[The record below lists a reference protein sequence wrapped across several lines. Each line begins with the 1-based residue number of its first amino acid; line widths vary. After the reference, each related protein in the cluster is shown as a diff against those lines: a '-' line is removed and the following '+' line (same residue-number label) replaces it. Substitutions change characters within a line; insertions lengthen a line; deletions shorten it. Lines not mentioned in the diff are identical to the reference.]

1 MVCQKTSWRIRFL
14 IVKDINVD
22 FFSGNDVFFVNFVA
36 YALRNRR
43 FTMSKLIDSF
53 GRQISYV
60 RLAVTD
66 RCNLRCQY
74 CMPAHGIDI
83 VPRTAL
89 LTYKEMYRII
99 RVLTE
104 LGVTKVR
111 LTGGEPFVRKDFM
124 GFIEM
129 LSHNDLLEDI
139 NITTNGVLIFN
150 HIAALEKL
158 KKVKNIN
165 LSIDSLQADTF
176 NAITRRTVFD
186 EVFKTMEALE
196 KSSLNL
202 KLNVVVQ
209 SGINTDEITDFAAL
223 TKDKKMAVRFIE
235 EMPFNGEGQREM
247 QENWNYNRILKEIK
261 TRFELTEIP
270 SEKSS
275 TSRNFSIENYKGTVG
290 IIPAFTRTI
299 CGDCNRIRIT
309 STGTFKNCLF
319 DDGVFN
325 LRDFIRNGAS
335 NDDLKELF
343 LSLVKEK
350 PKNGFVAEANRKEGD
365 VFESMSTIG
374 G

>member
-1 MVCQKTSWRIRFL
+1 
-14 IVKDINVD
+14 
-22 FFSGNDVFFVNFVA
+22 
-36 YALRNRR
+36 
-43 FTMSKLIDSF
+43 MSKLTDNF

-83 VPRTAL
+83 VPKQEL
-89 LTYKEMYRII
+89 LTFKEMYRLI

-104 LGVTKVR
+104 LGVSKVR
-111 LTGGEPFVRKDFM
+111 LTGGEPFVRKDFV
-124 GFIEM
+124 GFLEM
-129 LSHNDLLEDI
+129 LSYNDLLDAI
-139 NITTNGVLIFN
+139 NITTNGALIAK
-150 HIAALEKL
+150 HIAAIEKL
-158 KKVKNIN
+158 EKVKNIN
-165 LSIDSLQADTF
+165 LSIDSLQAVKF
-176 NAITRRTVFD
+176 NEITRRNSFD
-186 EVFKTMEALE
+186 TVFKTMGLLE

-209 SGINTDEITDFAAL
+209 SGINTDEINDFVRL
-223 TKDKKMAVRFIE
+223 TKDKNLTVRFIE
-235 EMPFNGEGQREM
+235 EMPFNGKGQREM
-247 QENWNYNRILKEIK
+247 HENWTFNKILNEIENEFK
-261 TRFELTEIP
+261 VTDVQ

-275 TSRNFSIENYKGTVG
+275 TSRNYTIENHRGTFG

-299 CGDCNRIRIT
+299 CNDCNRIRIT

-335 NDDLKELF
+335 NDDLKKLF

-350 PKNGFVAEANRKEGD
+350 PANGFIAEANRTKGD
-365 VFESMSTIG
+365 VSESMSTIG

>member
-1 MVCQKTSWRIRFL
+1 
-14 IVKDINVD
+14 
-22 FFSGNDVFFVNFVA
+22 
-36 YALRNRR
+36 
-43 FTMSKLIDSF
+43 MSTLVDSF
-53 GRQISYV
+53 GRQINYV

-83 VPRTAL
+83 VPKQEL
-89 LTYKEMYRII
+89 LTFKEMYRVI

-104 LGVTKVR
+104 LGVHKIR
-111 LTGGEPFVRKDFM
+111 LTGGEPFVRKDFI
-124 GFIEM
+124 GFLEM
-129 LSHNDLLEDI
+129 LSYNDLLEDI
-139 NITTNGVLIFN
+139 NITTNGALISN
-150 HIAALEKL
+150 HIDTLEKL

-165 LSIDSLQADTF
+165 LSIDSLQAETF
-176 NAITRRTVFD
+176 NKITRRNVFD
-186 EVFKTMEALE
+186 EVFKTMELLE
-196 KSSLNL
+196 KSSMNL

-209 SGINTDEITDFAAL
+209 SGINTNEINDFVAL
-223 TKDKKMAVRFIE
+223 TKDKNIAVRFIE
-235 EMPFNGEGQREM
+235 EMPFNGKGQREM
-247 QENWNYNRILKEIK
+247 QESWNYNKILNEIK
-261 TRFELTEIP
+261 SEFDVAEIQ

-275 TSRNFSIENYKGTVG
+275 TSRNFSIENHKGTVG

-343 LSLVKEK
+343 LSLVKKK
-350 PKNGFVAEANRKEGD
+350 PENGFIAEANRTKGD
-365 VFESMSTIG
+365 VSESMSTIG

>member
-1 MVCQKTSWRIRFL
+1 
-14 IVKDINVD
+14 
-22 FFSGNDVFFVNFVA
+22 
-36 YALRNRR
+36 
-43 FTMSKLIDSF
+43 MSKLVDSF
-53 GRQISYV
+53 GRQINYL

-83 VPRTAL
+83 VPRKEL
-89 LTYKEMYRII
+89 LTYKEMYRVV

-104 LGVTKVR
+104 LGVNKIR
-111 LTGGEPFVRKDFM
+111 LTGGEPFVRKDFVK
-124 GFIEM
+124 FLEM
-129 LSHNDLLEDI
+129 LSFNDLLEDI
-139 NITTNGVLIFN
+139 NITTNGALISN
-150 HIAALEKL
+150 HITTLENL

-165 LSIDSLQADTF
+165 LSIDSLKADKF
-176 NAITRRTVFD
+176 NEITRRNAFD
-186 EVFKTMEALE
+186 EVFKTMETLE
-196 KSSLNL
+196 KSTLNL

-209 SGINTDEITDFAAL
+209 SGINTDEIRDFVRL
-223 TKDKKMAVRFIE
+223 TKDKNIAVRFIE
-235 EMPFNGEGQREM
+235 EMPFNGKGQREM
-247 QENWNYNRILKEIK
+247 QENWTFKKILNEIK
-261 TRFELTEIP
+261 SEFLVEEIQ

-275 TSRNFSIENYKGTVG
+275 TSRNYSIENHVGTFG

-299 CGDCNRIRIT
+299 CNDCNRIRIT

-343 LSLVKEK
+343 LSLIKEK
-350 PKNGFVAEANRKEGD
+350 PENGFIAEANRKDGGAS
-365 VFESMSTIG
+365 ESMSTIG

>member
-1 MVCQKTSWRIRFL
+1 MT
-14 IVKDINVD
+14 
-22 FFSGNDVFFVNFVA
+22 
-36 YALRNRR
+36 
-43 FTMSKLIDSF
+43 KLKDSF
-53 GRQISYV
+53 GRQIEYV

-83 VPRTAL
+83 VPRKEL
-89 LTYKEMYRII
+89 LTFKEMYRLI

-104 LGVTKVR
+104 LGVNKVR
-111 LTGGEPFVRKDFM
+111 LTGGEPFVRKDFV
-124 GFIEM
+124 GFLEM
-129 LSHNDLLEDI
+129 LSYNDLLDTI
-139 NITTNGVLIFN
+139 NITTNGALISR
-150 HIAALEKL
+150 HINKIEKL

-165 LSIDSLQADTF
+165 LSIDSLQQDKFAK
-176 NAITRRTVFD
+176 ITRRDVFP
-186 EVFKTMEALE
+186 EVYKTFELLE

-209 SGINTDEITDFAAL
+209 SGFNTDEIVDFVRL
-223 TKDKKMAVRFIE
+223 TKDKNVAVRFIE
-235 EMPFNGEGQREM
+235 EMPFNGKGQRKMEK
-247 QENWNYNRILKEIK
+247 NWTLNKILEEVKTVFHVDEIQ
-261 TRFELTEIP
+261 

-275 TSRNFSIENYKGTVG
+275 TSRNYKVKNHLGTFG

-299 CGDCNRIRIT
+299 CNDCNRIRIT

-335 NDDLKELF
+335 NEDLKELF
-343 LSLVKEK
+343 LSLVKDK
-350 PKNGFVAEANRKEGD
+350 PENGFIAEANRKKGT
-365 VFESMSTIG
+365 VSESMSTIG

>member
-1 MVCQKTSWRIRFL
+1 
-14 IVKDINVD
+14 
-22 FFSGNDVFFVNFVA
+22 
-36 YALRNRR
+36 
-43 FTMSKLIDSF
+43 MSKLIDSF
-53 GRQISYV
+53 GRQINYV

-74 CMPAHGIDI
+74 CMPAHGIEI
-83 VPRTAL
+83 VPRKEL
-89 LTYKEMYRII
+89 LTYKEMYRVI

-104 LGVTKVR
+104 LGVNKIR
-111 LTGGEPFVRKDFM
+111 LTGGEPFVRKDFV
-124 GFIEM
+124 GFLEM
-129 LSHNDLLEDI
+129 LSFNDLLDDI
-139 NITTNGVLIFN
+139 NITTNGALIFK
-150 HIAALEKL
+150 HIETLENL

-165 LSIDSLQADTF
+165 LSIDSLQADKF
-176 NAITRRTVFD
+176 NEITRRNVFD
-186 EVFKTMEALE
+186 EVYKTMEALE
-196 KSSLNL
+196 KSSMNL

-209 SGINTDEITDFAAL
+209 SGMNTNEITDFVRL
-223 TKDKKMAVRFIE
+223 TKDKDIAVRFIE
-235 EMPFNGEGQREM
+235 EMPFNGKGQREM
-247 QENWNYNRILKEIK
+247 QETWNYNKILNEIK
-261 TRFELTEIP
+261 SEFEVVEIQ

-275 TSRNFSIENYKGTVG
+275 TSRNFSIENHIGSVG

-299 CGDCNRIRIT
+299 CSDCNRIRIT

-350 PKNGFVAEANRKEGD
+350 PENGFIAEINRTKGS
-365 VFESMSTIG
+365 VSESMSTIG

>member
-1 MVCQKTSWRIRFL
+1 
-14 IVKDINVD
+14 
-22 FFSGNDVFFVNFVA
+22 
-36 YALRNRR
+36 
-43 FTMSKLIDSF
+43 MSKLIDNF

-83 VPRTAL
+83 VPRKEL
-89 LTYKEMYRII
+89 LSYKEMYRII

-104 LGVTKVR
+104 LGVNKVR
-111 LTGGEPFVRKDFM
+111 LTGGEPFARKDFM
-124 GFIEM
+124 SFLEM
-129 LSHNDLLEDI
+129 LSYNDLLDAI
-139 NITTNGVLIFN
+139 NITTNGALVSK
-150 HIAALEKL
+150 HIPTLEKL
-158 KKVKNIN
+158 EKIKNIN
-165 LSIDSLQADTF
+165 LSIDSLHSDKFAK
-176 NAITRRTVFD
+176 ITRRDVFP
-186 EVFKTMEALE
+186 EVYKTFELLE

-209 SGINTDEITDFAAL
+209 SGFNTDEINDFVAL
-223 TKDKKMAVRFIE
+223 TKDRNIAVRFIE
-235 EMPFNGEGQREM
+235 EMPFNGKGQRDT
-247 QENWNYNRILKEIK
+247 QENWNYTKILNEIK
-261 TRFELTEIP
+261 SAYDVKAIV

-275 TSRNFSIENYKGTVG
+275 TSRNFSIENHQGTVG

-299 CGDCNRIRIT
+299 CNDCNRIRIT

-335 NDDLKELF
+335 NEDLKELF
-343 LSLVKEK
+343 LSLIKEK
-350 PKNGFVAEANRKEGD
+350 PENGFVAETNRKKGN
-365 VFESMSTIG
+365 VSESMSTIG

>member
-1 MVCQKTSWRIRFL
+1 
-14 IVKDINVD
+14 
-22 FFSGNDVFFVNFVA
+22 
-36 YALRNRR
+36 
-43 FTMSKLIDSF
+43 MSKLVDSF
-53 GRQISYV
+53 GRQINYV

-74 CMPAHGIDI
+74 CMPAHGIEI
-83 VPRTAL
+83 VPRKEL
-89 LTYKEMYRII
+89 LTYKEMYRVI

-104 LGVTKVR
+104 LGVNKVR
-111 LTGGEPFVRKDFM
+111 LTGGEPFVRKDFI
-124 GFIEM
+124 GFLEM
-129 LSHNDLLEDI
+129 LSFNDLLEDI
-139 NITTNGVLIFN
+139 NITTNGALIYK
-150 HIAALEKL
+150 HIETIENL

-165 LSIDSLQADTF
+165 LSIDSLQADKF
-176 NAITRRTVFD
+176 NEITRRNVFD
-186 EVFKTMEALE
+186 EVYKTMEALE
-196 KSSLNL
+196 KSSMNL

-209 SGINTDEITDFAAL
+209 SGMNTNEITDFVRL
-223 TKDKKMAVRFIE
+223 TKDKDIAVRFIE
-235 EMPFNGEGQREM
+235 EMPFNGKGQRDMKET
-247 QENWNYNRILKEIK
+247 WNYNKILNEIK
-261 TRFELTEIP
+261 SEFKVTEIQ

-275 TSRNFSIENYKGTVG
+275 TSRNFSIENHKGSVG

-335 NDDLKELF
+335 NEDLKELF

-350 PKNGFVAEANRKEGD
+350 PKNGFIAEANRTKGN
-365 VFESMSTIG
+365 VSESMSTIG